1 MQCDVLYCNTDKY
14 YIEHHGASMATLSR
28 NDAVMMNVMTLTKT
42 IDGDV
47 VILFVGR
54 VIYKHYMYKIGTV
67 ANIRWRR
74 H

>member
-1 MQCDVLYCNTDKY
+1 
-14 YIEHHGASMATLSR
+14 MATLSR

-47 VILFVGR
+47 VIFFVGR

-67 ANIRWRR
+67 ANIRWR
-74 H
+74 HH